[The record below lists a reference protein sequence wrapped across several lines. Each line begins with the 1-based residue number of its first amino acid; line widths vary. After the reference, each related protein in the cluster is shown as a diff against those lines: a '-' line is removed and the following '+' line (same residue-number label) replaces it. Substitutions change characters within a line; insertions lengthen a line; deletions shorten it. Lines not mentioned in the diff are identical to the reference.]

1 MRVHLLAGITALV
14 VSGASHADTAI
25 LGAVVHTMAGAIIV
39 EDSVILIADG
49 HVEAVGSAIDVPA
62 GYAVVDAAG
71 KVVTPGLIVSNSQLG
86 IVEIGGAATTVDSRV
101 TEHPLGAAFDI
112 RYALND
118 AATAIA
124 VNRRD
129 GVTRAIVAPQPGN
142 DPFAGW
148 GVAIRLTDRDIL
160 TSVDVALFGAI
171 GAATSGYV
179 GGSRSAVVQ
188 RMRRGLAQAQRY
200 QASRYHPG
208 PGDFSHADMAALKRF
223 RGAGVPL
230 ALEVHRANEIREAVA
245 LAEDFELDLIV
256 LGATEAWRV
265 GELLAARRIPV
276 VIDVLANLPSSFE
289 RLGARLDNA
298 ALLSQA
304 GVQVVFTVG
313 VSQNAR
319 WLRQVAGNAV
329 ANGMDHA
336 AALEAITRIPAQI
349 WGLESGLGTL
359 QPGAPA
365 DLVIWTGDPLEIT
378 QWAERVMID
387 GEWQDTNSR
396 QTRLF
401 ERYKDLSTGN
411 FGYR

>member
-1 MRVHLLAGITALV
+1 MRLHLLAGFAALV
-14 VSGASHADTAI
+14 LAGTTLADTAI
-25 LGAVVHTMAGAIIV
+25 LGAVVHTMAGEVIA
-39 EDSVILIADG
+39 EDSVILVAEGRIQ
-49 HVEAVGSAIDVPA
+49 AVGSALDVPA
-62 GYAVVDAAG
+62 GYSIVDAAG

-101 TEHPLGAAFDI
+101 REHPLGAAFDV

-160 TSVDVALFGAI
+160 TSVDVGLFGAI
-171 GAATSGYV
+171 GAATSSYV

-188 RMRRGLAQAQRY
+188 RMRRGLEQAQRY
-200 QASRYHPG
+200 RASSYNPG
-208 PGDFSHADMAALKRF
+208 PGDFSHADLAALKRF
-223 RGAGVPL
+223 RGANVPL

-245 LAEDFELDLIV
+245 LAEDFDLDLIV
-256 LGATEAWRV
+256 LGATEAWQV
-265 GELLAARRIPV
+265 SELLAAQRVPV

-298 ALLSQA
+298 ALLSEA

-313 VSQNAR
+313 DSQNAR

-329 ANGMDHA
+329 ANGMEHA
-336 AALEAITRIPAQI
+336 AALESITRIPAQV
-349 WGLESGLGTL
+349 WGLEPGLGTL
-359 QPGAPA
+359 RPGAPA
-365 DLVIWTGDPLEIT
+365 DLVIWTGDPLELT

-387 GEWQDTNSR
+387 GEWQDTSSR

-401 ERYKDLSTGN
+401 ERYRDLSTGN